1 MGAALPRGLTAS
13 DAWFDL
19 LIFPIC
25 VRSHT
30 MTIVTPS
37 LNDPRPPAWVKPTF
51 ASRLSRWGPGLI
63 VVVACLYVAVVILLP
78 AIAVVV
84 QAFAKGIG
92 PFLEIFDS
100 PELMSALRLTLLDAA
115 VVVPANAIFGLAAAT
130 AIARKQFPG
139 KALLLSIIDLP
150 FSISP
155 VVVGLMLVLLYS
167 PTHGLFAGII
177 NALGLKIVFSTPG
190 IILATIV
197 VTFPFMAREVIPLL
211 EEEGWDQE
219 EAAKT
224 LGANDWQVF
233 WKVTL
238 PSVRWAALY
247 GLILT
252 TARALG
258 EFGAV
263 SVVSGNIRGQSQT
276 LPLFVEDAYKQYN
289 TELAFGAATV
299 LGGVAI
305 VSLLLKIAV
314 ERILE
319 QDRTSQAIV
328 PEE

>member
-1 MGAALPRGLTAS
+1 MAFTIPPLQDIKPPK
-13 DAWFDL
+13 W
-19 LIFPIC
+19 
-25 VRSHT
+25 VRNS
-30 MTIVTPS
+30 IN
-37 LNDPRPPAWVKPTF
+37 LKDGNWVPE
-51 ASRLSRWGPGLI
+51 LI
-63 VVVACLYVAVVILLP
+63 VVVAFLYVGVVILLP
-78 AIAVVV
+78 ALSVVV
-84 QAFAKGIG
+84 QAFSKGVG
-92 PFLEIFDS
+92 VFLSNFRNE
-100 PELMSALRLTLLDAA
+100 EMLSALRLTLLVTAIA
-115 VVVPANAIFGLAAAT
+115 VPCNTIFGLAAAT
-130 AIARKQFPG
+130 AIARRQFRG

-167 PTHGLFAGII
+167 PSHGLFGWLINSLGWKII
-177 NALGLKIVFSTPG
+177 FSVPG
-190 IILATIV
+190 IVMATII

-211 EEEGWDQE
+211 EEEGWEQE

-263 SVVSGNIRGQSQT
+263 AVVSGNIRGETQT

-289 TELAFGAATV
+289 TELAFGAAMV

-305 VSLLLKIAV
+305 VSLLLKMLVEHLLESDKKAV
-314 ERILE
+314 RAE
-319 QDRTSQAIV
+319 S
-328 PEE
+328 EE

>member
-1 MGAALPRGLTAS
+1 MA
-13 DAWFDL
+13 F
-19 LIFPIC
+19 
-25 VRSHT
+25 
-30 MTIVTPS
+30 VTPP
-37 LNDPRPPAWVKPTF
+37 LEDVRPPKWVKSTF
-51 ASRLSRWGPGLI
+51 KDGVKRRVPALI
-63 VVVACLYVAVVILLP
+63 VVIACVYVAVVILLP
-78 AIAVVV
+78 ALAVVV
-84 QAFAKGIG
+84 EAFAKGLA
-92 PFLEIFDS
+92 PFLENLQSED
-100 PELMSALRLTLLDAA
+100 LMSALRLTLLDAA
-115 VVVPANAIFGLAAAT
+115 IVVPANCIFGLAAAT
-130 AIARKQFPG
+130 AIARRQFPG

-167 PTHGLFAGII
+167 PNHGLLAGLV
-177 NALGLKIVFSTPG
+177 NALGLKIIFSTPG
-190 IILATIV
+190 IIMATII

-263 SVVSGNIRGQSQT
+263 SVVSGNIRGQTQT

-305 VSLLLKIAV
+305 VSLLLKLMV
-314 ERILE
+314 ERLLE
-319 QDRTSQAIV
+319 HDRNTKGLSV
-328 PEE
+328 EE

>member
-1 MGAALPRGLTAS
+1 MA
-13 DAWFDL
+13 F
-19 LIFPIC
+19 
-25 VRSHT
+25 
-30 MTIVTPS
+30 VTPP
-37 LNDPRPPAWVKPTF
+37 LEDVQPPKWVKPTF
-51 ASRLSRWGPGLI
+51 RARLSQLAPVLI
-63 VVVACLYVAVVILLP
+63 VLVACLYVGIVIVLP
-78 AIAVVV
+78 ALAVVV
-84 QAFAKGIG
+84 QAFAKGLG
-92 PFLEIFDS
+92 PFLENFQS
-100 PELMSALRLTLLDAA
+100 EELMSALRLTLLDAVIA
-115 VVVPANAIFGLAAAT
+115 VPANCIFGLAAAT
-130 AIARKQFPG
+130 AIARRQFRG
-139 KALLLSIIDLP
+139 KALLLSVIDLP

-167 PTHGLFAGII
+167 PTNGLFAGII
-177 NALGLKIVFSTPG
+177 NSLGWKIIFSTPG
-190 IILATIV
+190 IILATII

-263 SVVSGNIRGQSQT
+263 SVVSGNIRGQTQT

-289 TELAFGAATV
+289 TELAFGAATI

-305 VSLLLKIAV
+305 VSLLMKLLV
-314 ERILE
+314 ERLLE
-319 QDRTSQAIV
+319 HDRTTRGVSAD
-328 PEE
+328 ES

>member
-1 MGAALPRGLTAS
+1 MSIVVPTLELNEPTTVDPTPRKRRGPSWSWAALTVPL
-13 DAWFDL
+13 
-19 LIFPIC
+19 
-25 VRSHT
+25 
-30 MTIVTPS
+30 
-37 LNDPRPPAWVKPTF
+37 
-51 ASRLSRWGPGLI
+51 
-63 VVVACLYVAVVILLP
+63 VACLYVGVVILLP
-78 AIAVVV
+78 ALSVVA
-84 QAFAKGIG
+84 QAFAKGVG
-92 PFLEIFDS
+92 VFLDNFKS
-100 PELMSALRLTLLDAA
+100 PELLSSLRLTLFASA
-115 VVVPANAIFGLAAAT
+115 VAVPANAIFGLAAAT
-130 AIARKQFPG
+130 AIARKQFRG

-167 PTHGLFAGII
+167 PSHGLLAWLVNSLGWKII
-177 NALGLKIVFSTPG
+177 FSWPG
-190 IILATIV
+190 IVMATII

-211 EEEGWDQE
+211 EEEGWEQE

-263 SVVSGNIRGQSQT
+263 SVVSGNIRGETQT
-276 LPLFVEDAYKQYN
+276 LPLFVEDAYKQYH
-289 TELAFGAATV
+289 TELAFGAAMV

-305 VSLLLKIAV
+305 VSLLLKLLV
-314 ERILE
+314 ERLLE
-319 QDRTSQAIV
+319 HDRQLTRMA